1 MNATEIGYWPSS
13 CLYFTP
19 VLTGPK
25 FKTWMRLAGQHVL
38 AIYEPSSDVTWNE
51 ADPTY
56 LLEAARRGW

>member
-1 MNATEIGYWPSS
+1 MG
-13 CLYFTP
+13 LLP
-19 VLTGPK
+19 VLHPGPHRTQIQ
-25 FKTWMRLAGQHVL
+25 TWMRLAGQHVL